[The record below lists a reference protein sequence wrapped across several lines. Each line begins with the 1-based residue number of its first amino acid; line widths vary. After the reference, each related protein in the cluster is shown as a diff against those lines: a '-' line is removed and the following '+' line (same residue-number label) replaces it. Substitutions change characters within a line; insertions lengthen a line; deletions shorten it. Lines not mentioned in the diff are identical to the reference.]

1 MFSGILKN
9 SSVHKKSDVFLSY
22 IRNPALLDSTSS
34 FNDNS
39 IFERILI
46 WRNSVI
52 LIEDHP
58 LLGAGLNNWKVLQ
71 AQYGIGGTAFINS
84 GMINY
89 EHPHNDYLLILAEQ
103 GPVGL
108 FLYVAFFL
116 FILSSIYKSL
126 RKTTNPELRT
136 ILLCLAFGFLS
147 FSVMSFFAYPR
158 SRYYVMLVLMLY
170 AGLTMIY
177 VQDESKEI
185 KSEKKLIRII
195 YFLYF
200 LLSIAGIFA
209 ASYRLNGEIHTREM
223 LRAQYAKNFAKMSRE
238 AMKAQSFFYP
248 LDQTNTPFE
257 WYLGMAHFYSGNV
270 NEAIRHYEMAVEMN
284 PYHLRI
290 LNDLGTSYE
299 QTGQREKAIE
309 QYRRGLKVAP
319 LFTEGLLNLSATY
332 YNGGQTDSAFAVID
346 RIQKMKISG
355 RETQNYTLFLK
366 AILLAKAIK
375 HIENIKPETEKVRC
389 SVLIEQDLDLSGI
402 YNEAKISH
410 ISFLNA
416 LDSSLLR

>member
-1 MFSGILKN
+1 
-9 SSVHKKSDVFLSY
+9 
-22 IRNPALLDSTSS
+22 
-34 FNDNS
+34 
-39 IFERILI
+39 
-46 WRNSVI
+46 
-52 LIEDHP
+52 
-58 LLGAGLNNWKVLQ
+58 
-71 AQYGIGGTAFINS
+71 
-84 GMINY
+84 
-89 EHPHNDYLLILAEQ
+89 
-103 GPVGL
+103 
-108 FLYVAFFL
+108 
-116 FILSSIYKSL
+116 
-126 RKTTNPELRT
+126 
-136 ILLCLAFGFLS
+136 
-147 FSVMSFFAYPR
+147 
-158 SRYYVMLVLMLY
+158 
-170 AGLTMIY
+170 
-177 VQDESKEI
+177 
-185 KSEKKLIRII
+185 
-195 YFLYF
+195 
-200 LLSIAGIFA
+200 
-209 ASYRLNGEIHTREM
+209 
-223 LRAQYAKNFAKMSRE
+223 
-238 AMKAQSFFYP
+238 
-248 LDQTNTPFE
+248 
-257 WYLGMAHFYSGNV
+257 MAHFYSGNV